1 MTKSGTMS
9 AGGHA
14 HYRVLDGFRGLA
26 ILMVVVFHA
35 SHLTTTS
42 SYFMRIA
49 SRIGGF
55 GWAGVDVFFVLSG
68 FLITGILFDSVD
80 RPRYFK
86 NFYIR
91 RALRIFPLFYG
102 VFVLLLLLTPILHLQ
117 WRWGHLAFLF
127 YGQNIAMTIDG
138 RLAMVQPGI
147 YLLHFWSLAVEE
159 QYYLVWPFVI
169 WAMRDSRKI
178 MGLCVAGIVG
188 ILAMRFILLA
198 IALRYHLNIQN
209 WNYRG
214 FPMHAD
220 GLLLGSWLAL
230 AIRRRSV
237 PEVVRST
244 RWLFWTGVA
253 GLVAVI
259 VVSHGV
265 NFGSKLMTTVGF
277 TLIAVV
283 AGGILLRSLV
293 PGTLAMQF
301 FELHFL
307 RFFGKYSYGL
317 YVYHML
323 FHPMLPP
330 MKDWLDA
337 RLHAAGSVAYL
348 AIWLGGSVGISVLS
362 YHFFESPFLRL
373 KDRFA
378 PAQPSVPEETP
389 LPAEAGLQVEAAEA

>member
-35 SHLTTTS
+35 SHVTTNS
-42 SYFMRIA
+42 SYFMRVA
-49 SRIGGF
+49 SHIGGF

-68 FLITGILFDSVD
+68 FLITGILFDSVG
-80 RPRYFK
+80 RPRYFR

-102 VFVLLLLLTPILHLQ
+102 VLLLLVLLTPFLHLE
-117 WRWGHLAFLF
+117 WHWGHLAYLF
-127 YGQNIAMTIDG
+127 YCQNIAMNIDDNLG
-138 RLAMVQPGI
+138 IVKPGI
-147 YLLHFWSLAVEE
+147 FLGHFWSLAVEE

-178 MGLCVAGIVG
+178 MRLCVAGVVG

-198 IALRYHLNIQN
+198 IALRYHVNIQN

-237 PEVVRST
+237 PEVIRST
-244 RWLFWTGVA
+244 RWLFWLGVA
-253 GLVAVI
+253 GLAAGVAVSRS
-259 VVSHGV
+259 VD
-265 NFGSKLMTTVGF
+265 FGTNLMTTVGF
-277 TLIAVV
+277 TLIAAA
-283 AGGILLRSLV
+283 AGGLLLRSLV
-293 PGTLAMQF
+293 PGTLAMHF
-301 FELHFL
+301 FELPFL

-317 YVYHML
+317 YVYHLL
-323 FHPMLPP
+323 FHPMMPP
-330 MKDWLDA
+330 MKRWLDA
-337 RLHAAGSVAYL
+337 HLHAAGSVAYL
-348 AIWLGGSVGISVLS
+348 AIWLGGTVGISVLS
-362 YHFFESPFLRL
+362 YHIFESPFLRL

-389 LPAEAGLQVEAAEA
+389 LPAEAGLQVEAAEV